1 MSKLIRFLRPYV
13 GAIILVFILLFV
25 QAMTDLA
32 LPEYMSHIV
41 NVGIQQ
47 NGIDRPVPNVL
58 RQESMEKICLLLP
71 ESSAQTFAEAYRV
84 LDPESLTEKEW
95 QDALKRYPLLSSVP
109 LVEKRSDATIS
120 EELEQDLSQALALLS
135 IVSQKDFTL
144 PDLPAGTDLMAL
156 LQKMPAEQRALMLEQ
171 AKEKMSEVPDSM
183 ISQFAVAWI
192 ITEYETI
199 GVDMTGIQRQY
210 IFKTGGLMLLISLLC
225 AASTILVG
233 YFAARVSAGASKDI
247 RLAAFSKIESFS
259 STEFDTFSTASL
271 ITRTTN
277 DVQQIQMALVL
288 LLRVLLFAPI
298 LGVGGVIKVL
308 NSNSSMGWI
317 IGLAVSILM
326 VLIIVLYN
334 IAVPRFK
341 IIQKLVDRLNL
352 VTREFLSGLMVIRA
366 FNTQKYEEDRFDE
379 ANRDLTRVNL
389 FVSRLMALTM
399 PLMMLIMNG
408 ISLLIVW
415 TGANQVDMGA
425 MQVGDIMA
433 FIQYTMQIIM
443 SFLMLSMTFIMLP
456 RASVSAQRVAEVLS
470 TEPVIVDPEHPVDFD
485 PNARGLVVFEHVYFR
500 YPNAEADV
508 LYDISLTARPGETT
522 AIIGSTGCGK
532 STLVNLIP
540 RFYDVTRGRVLVNG
554 VDVRSVRQ
562 ADLRRRIGYVAQK
575 GVLFT
580 GTIRDNIAY
589 GNPDATDEEIREAAT
604 IAQAIDFIEASE
616 DGFDTEIAQGGANV
630 SGGQKQRLSIARALV
645 RNPDIYI
652 FDDAFSALDYRTDA
666 ALRRALRQK
675 TKDATFI
682 IVAQRIATIR
692 NAEQIIVLDEGR
704 IAGSGRH
711 EELMQTCPVYREIA
725 LSQLSEKELA
735 I

>member
-1 MSKLIRFLRPYV
+1 
-13 GAIILVFILLFV
+13 
-25 QAMTDLA
+25 
-32 LPEYMSHIV
+32 
-41 NVGIQQ
+41 
-47 NGIDRPVPNVL
+47 
-58 RQESMEKICLLLP
+58 
-71 ESSAQTFAEAYRV
+71 
-84 LDPESLTEKEW
+84 
-95 QDALKRYPLLSSVP
+95 
-109 LVEKRSDATIS
+109 
-120 EELEQDLSQALALLS
+120 
-135 IVSQKDFTL
+135 
-144 PDLPAGTDLMAL
+144 
-156 LQKMPAEQRALMLEQ
+156 
-171 AKEKMSEVPDSM
+171 
-183 ISQFAVAWI
+183 
-192 ITEYETI
+192 
-199 GVDMTGIQRQY
+199 
-210 IFKTGGLMLLISLLC
+210 
-225 AASTILVG
+225 
-233 YFAARVSAGASKDI
+233 
-247 RLAAFSKIESFS
+247 
-259 STEFDTFSTASL
+259 
-271 ITRTTN
+271 
-277 DVQQIQMALVL
+277 
-288 LLRVLLFAPI
+288 
-298 LGVGGVIKVL
+298 
-308 NSNSSMGWI
+308 
-317 IGLAVSILM
+317 
-326 VLIIVLYN
+326 
-334 IAVPRFK
+334 
-341 IIQKLVDRLNL
+341 
-352 VTREFLSGLMVIRA
+352 
-366 FNTQKYEEDRFDE
+366 
-379 ANRDLTRVNL
+379 
-389 FVSRLMALTM
+389 
-399 PLMMLIMNG
+399 
-408 ISLLIVW
+408 
-415 TGANQVDMGA
+415 
-425 MQVGDIMA
+425 
-433 FIQYTMQIIM
+433 
-443 SFLMLSMTFIMLP
+443 MLSMTFIMLP